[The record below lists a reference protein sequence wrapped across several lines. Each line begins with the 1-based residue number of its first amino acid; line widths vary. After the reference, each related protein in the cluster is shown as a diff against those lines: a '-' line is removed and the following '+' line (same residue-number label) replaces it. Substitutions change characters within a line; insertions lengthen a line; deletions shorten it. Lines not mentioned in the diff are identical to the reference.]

1 MLVDLDD
8 KPAQLDIEYAPH
20 PPSPSY
26 DVIFYDLFIA
36 LKSYWGF
43 RELSGPRSGIPV
55 QEARVLLNCPRPHF
69 PGHRSDPSPCSFF
82 LGKRMNVRPKF
93 WGEPEA
99 KRLREAVA
107 LYGIGDWNRMAD
119 HVDLHW
125 VPRPFRCVVPHRPL
139 TSLHRFPS

>member
-1 MLVDLDD
+1 MRQSFTPREMLVDLDD

-55 QEARVLLNCPRPHF
+55 QEPAFSLIALDLI
-69 PGHRSDPSPCSFF
+69 SLDIDPILP
-82 LGKRMNVRPKF
+82 L
-93 WGEPEA
+93 
-99 KRLREAVA
+99 VA
-107 LYGIGDWNRMAD
+107 FS
-119 HVDLHW
+119 W
-125 VPRPFRCVVPHRPL
+125 VSV
-139 TSLHRFPS
+139 